1 PMFTS
6 GRNEIANA
14 AAGTG
19 QWLQNCS
26 TQTTT
31 TTKEKHIPD
40 YKEYYCN
47 TPKKDNYGS
56 CTILATSV
64 FQCTSQAGMVT

>member
-1 PMFTS
+1 MFTS

-47 TPKKDNYGS
+47 APKK
-56 CTILATSV
+56 IIMVVALLHVTSV
-64 FQCTSQAGMVT
+64 YQFTSLVVMVT